1 MPHERLPK
9 VARHS
14 CKPRDVHRDKNGFL
28 RWNWRAT
35 RGREH
40 FSVQVRTLRQ
50 TSPVLLPALYPGRRF
65 DREKTSKPAGLLVL
79 VKSPCV
85 DPARPLRGTD
95 GAHGEF
101 PKSRLSFQFCLRYLQ
116 RARAVFAGIESGG
129 TLNATPVDKLGGGSA

>member
-1 MPHERLPK
+1 M
-9 VARHS
+9 
-14 CKPRDVHRDKNGFL
+14 
-28 RWNWRAT
+28 
-35 RGREH
+35 
-40 FSVQVRTLRQ
+40 
-50 TSPVLLPALYPGRRF
+50 LLPALYPGRRF

-129 TLNATPVDKLGGGSA
+129 TLNAAPVDKLGGGVSLMRDSSDAVTLVAAFAHGAHCWCVPSVRCAIRRDFSFSTP